1 MNLQFG
7 KYIKG
12 EVPIEDGLQAYNEL
26 VNQVHEQAAK
36 ESSFPFY
43 YVDFYT
49 WEDKIIGMRYIIA
62 LKAEH
67 RDEENA

>member
-1 MNLQFG
+1 VKLQHG

-12 EVPIEDGLQAYNEL
+12 EVPVEDGLQAYNEL
-26 VNQVHEQAAK
+26 VNQVHEEAAK
-36 ESSFPFY
+36 DYPTF

-62 LKAEH
+62 LKSE
-67 RDEENA
+67 RRLKENA